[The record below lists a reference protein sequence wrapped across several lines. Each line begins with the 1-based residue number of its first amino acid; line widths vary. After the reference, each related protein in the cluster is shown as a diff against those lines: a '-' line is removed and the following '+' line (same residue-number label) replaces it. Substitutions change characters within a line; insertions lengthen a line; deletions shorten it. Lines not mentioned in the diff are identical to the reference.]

1 MHQFGSIIGGAQIES
16 GQWLDVHNP
25 YSNDL
30 VGRVAAIDATT
41 AGKILHQTH
50 ATTFDLSRHDRALIL
65 NRMADAIE
73 DRGDEISRLITDES
87 GLCLKDTAYE
97 ASRVCDVLRFAAIK
111 ALDDDSQV
119 FPCDISKNGRPRR
132 IYTTRQPL
140 NLIAAITPFNH
151 PMNQVVHKIAPA
163 IATNNSVVLKP
174 SEKTPLAAY
183 YLAQLALECGLPPD
197 MLNVINGTA
206 PQIPDLL
213 VTHALVDM
221 VTFTG
226 SSAVGRSIAE
236 RAGYKRLILE
246 LGGSSALLVLED
258 ADIEEAVAIT
268 IAGLF
273 KNSAQRCT
281 AIRRLLVHNS
291 LAERFAEKLVAA
303 TTAIKYGDPYDPDND
318 MGTVIN
324 EEAAIEIEG
333 RVDDALSKGALLL
346 TGHKRDGAL
355 YAPTVL
361 DHVENSYP
369 LVAQETFGPVAPILR
384 FDTLD
389 QAISIANDTPY
400 GLAGGVVSNHWPSI
414 QRVISEL
421 EVGTVN
427 VNEAPSYRLEWT
439 PFGGIKDSGL
449 GYKEGV
455 IETMKAMTNIK
466 TYSLP
471 WDAP

>member
-1 MHQFGSIIGGAQIES
+1 MHQFGSIIGGIQVET

-25 YSNDL
+25 YTGQQ
-30 VGRVAAIDATT
+30 VGRVASITPAAADAV
-41 AGKILHQTH
+41 LHQTH
-50 ATTFDLSRHDRALIL
+50 AAKFNLSRYDRAKIL
-65 NRMADAIE
+65 NEMADTVESRVETIA
-73 DRGDEISRLITDES
+73 RLITDES
-87 GLCLKDTAYE
+87 GLCLKDTTYE

-111 ALDDDSQV
+111 ALDDDSEV

-140 NLIAAITPFNH
+140 HLIAAITPFNH
-151 PMNQVVHKIAPA
+151 PMNQVVHKIAPT
-163 IATNNSVVLKP
+163 IATNNAVVLKP

-183 YLAQLALECGLPPD
+183 YLAQLALDCGLPPD
-197 MLNVINGTA
+197 MLNVING
-206 PQIPDLL
+206 PSPKIPNLL
-213 VTHALVDM
+213 VQHELVDL

-226 SSAVGRSIAE
+226 SSSIGRTIAAN
-236 RAGYKRLILE
+236 AGYKRLVLE
-246 LGGSSALLVLED
+246 LGGSSALLVLAD
-258 ADIEEAVAIT
+258 AEIEEATDIT

-281 AIRRLLVHNS
+281 AIRRILVHRS
-291 LAERFAEKLVAA
+291 LADAFATALTAKTAA
-303 TTAIKYGDPYDPDND
+303 LKYGDPYDPAND
-318 MGTVIN
+318 MGTVIS
-324 EEAAIEIEG
+324 EAAAIEIER
-333 RVDDALSKGALLL
+333 RVANAIATGAKLL
-346 TGHKRDGAL
+346 TGHQRDGAL

-389 QAISIANDTPY
+389 EAIAIANDTPY
-400 GLAGGVVSNHWPSI
+400 GLSSGVVSNHWPSI

-439 PFGGIKDSGL
+439 PFGGIKASGL

-455 IETMKAMTNIK
+455 IETMKAMTNVK

-471 WDAP
+471 WDTP